1 MEERQVQVIL
11 ALASGEI
18 IYFELTQTGQ
28 LLEVEKKDI
37 AGGVACIDVAPIPEG
52 RQRSR
57 FLAVGSHDST
67 VSNLACHASTLAD
80 DGRELSVCK
89 LLLELAY
96 RFSGGAY
103 GCGAG
108 AYPEP
113 SSRGCDE
120 RAGCSSSTK
129 CSRLAAPDRLDCG
142 RHQRQG

>member
-1 MEERQVQVIL
+1 MQVIL

-67 VSNLACHASTLAD
+67 V
-80 DGRELSVCK
+80 
-89 LLLELAY
+89 
-96 RFSGGAY
+96 RFSEDSPF
-103 GCGAG
+103 C
-108 AYPEP
+108 PTLP
-113 SSRGCDE
+113 SLHSDDLHI
-120 RAGCSSSTK
+120 K
-129 CSRLAAPDRLDCG
+129 QL
-142 RHQRQG
+142 

>member
-1 MEERQVQVIL
+1 MQVIL

-67 VSNLACHASTLAD
+67 VSNFACQASSPANNN
-80 DGRELSVCK
+80 GELGIC
-89 LLLELAY
+89 
-96 RFSGGAY
+96 
-103 GCGAG
+103 
-108 AYPEP
+108 
-113 SSRGCDE
+113 E
-120 RAGCSSSTK
+120 R
-129 CSRLAAPDRLDCG
+129 L
-142 RHQRQG
+142 H